1 MGKMSCGV
9 GTLKNSV
16 CVGSQ
21 AVVTKI
27 CGEWGNHEGGKL
39 GLSVLGGI
47 SRHAAVG
54 NGIGGCVVWT
64 DALGVGGAN
73 DVAEAGGWGAVESV
87 SNMAMVAALLFSSDE
102 PA

>member
-9 GTLKNSV
+9 GALKNSFS
-16 CVGSQ
+16 VGSQ
-21 AVVTKI
+21 AVITKI
-27 CGEWGNHEGGKL
+27 GGEWGNHEGGKL
-39 GLSVLGGI
+39 GLSVLGGV

-64 DALGVGGAN
+64 DALGVGGTD
-73 DVAEAGGWGAVESV
+73 DVTEAGGWGAMESV
-87 SNMAMVAALLFSSDE
+87 ANMTVIAALLFSSNE